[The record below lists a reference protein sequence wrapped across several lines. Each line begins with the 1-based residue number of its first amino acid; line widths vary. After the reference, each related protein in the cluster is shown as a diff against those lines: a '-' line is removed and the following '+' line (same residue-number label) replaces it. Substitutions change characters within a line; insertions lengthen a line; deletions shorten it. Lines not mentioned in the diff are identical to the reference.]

1 MNISPLF
8 LDECARHGVEAARFP
23 SSETVFAAKDT
34 RALARHLNAI
44 VPVSFAAVGE
54 DRMLSCYPCLRAPL
68 ETLLAGVGADALFSV
83 GVLGDVD
90 ALLRPYLAEW
100 GYRPSPFAQRYGISC
115 LQDDAAA
122 VPAERILPL
131 TRRLT
136 ADDAKLANRT
146 SMKLSDCASRG
157 AFVCIAEDAVVCI
170 ASVNRAGGAER
181 CVEIGVECAPD
192 YRRRGYALSCVCALT
207 QALCADGLCVLYRH
221 YSTNT
226 GSAAVAHSAGFVPV
240 GRFFTYT
247 AFAV

>member
-1 MNISPLF
+1 MNTAALLS
-8 LDECARHGVEAARFP
+8 DECARHGVDAAQFP
-23 SSETVFAAKDT
+23 SAEMVFADKDT
-34 RALARHLNAI
+34 RTLARHLNAI

-68 ETLLAGVGADALFSV
+68 EMLLAGVTADALFSAE
-83 GVLGDVD
+83 VLGEVD

-122 VPAERILPL
+122 VPAARILPL

-136 ADDAKLANRT
+136 ADDAGLANRT
-146 SMKLSDCASRG
+146 SMKLSDCAARG
-157 AFVCIAEDAVVCI
+157 AFACIADGYAVCV
-170 ASVNRAGGAER
+170 ASVNRVSGAER
-181 CVEIGVECAPD
+181 CVEIGVECAPE

-221 YSTNT
+221 YSTNV
-226 GSAAVAHSAGFVPV
+226 GSAAVARGAGFVPA

-247 AFAV
+247 AFP